1 MKSLKRFI
9 HPGLVVSV
17 VGHLAFLALGLHLVG
32 AKTHESIPPDA
43 MVVDIV
49 PPDEVPRFEGTPSEL
64 RKSGSQAEL
73 KSQSASAVAQS
84 PPPKP
89 ATPSQQQSQK
99 PSKDH
104 PSKEQSSKEQLK
116 PQQAPAPPQLAQGEI
131 PRTEAV
137 QAEITQVA
145 GSEPPPPAP
154 PQPQTEETPD
164 QPGAAETLAQ
174 LALVGGRLG
183 GGFAAPPVNTNVA
196 GYDLTLA
203 FRERV
208 SSCADPSPGIEPGDK
223 ISITLRVSFN
233 RDGSLASRPVLIAP
247 ITTAKEE
254 ALMHSAIDALEKCQP
269 YSMLPAERYKA
280 WKTLDLVFYPLNFT
294 GR

>member
-1 MKSLKRFI
+1 MTGLKRFI
-9 HPGLVVSV
+9 RPGLVVSV

-32 AKTHESIPPDA
+32 AQTHQAIPPDA

-49 PPDEVPRFEGTPSEL
+49 PPDEAPRFEGTPSDL
-64 RKSGSQAEL
+64 RTSGSQVEF
-73 KSQSASAVAQS
+73 KSQNASTVAQS

-89 ATPSQQQSQK
+89 AAASQQQTQK
-99 PSKDH
+99 PSKEH
-104 PSKEQSSKEQLK
+104 PSKEQSSKDQLK
-116 PQQAPAPPQLAQGEI
+116 PQQAPVPPQTTQGEI
-131 PRTEAV
+131 PRTEAA
-137 QAEITQVA
+137 QAETTQLEA
-145 GSEPPPPAP
+145 SDPPPPAP

-174 LALVGGRLG
+174 LALAGGVLG

-196 GYDLTLA
+196 GPDLTLA

-208 SSCADPSPGIEPGDK
+208 SSCADPSPGIEPGEK
-223 ISITLRVSFN
+223 ISVGLRVSFN
-233 RDGSLASRPVLIAP
+233 RDGSLASHPVLLAP

-254 ALMHSAIDALEKCQP
+254 ALMHSAINALEKCQP
-269 YSMLPAERYKA
+269 YTMLPPEKYKA
-280 WKTLDLVFYPLNFT
+280 WKTLDLVFYPLNFM